1 MKKIYHLLILIFLCN
16 YILSIEPTKF
26 QDGKIFPIDQDI
38 PGTNEYKTKA
48 MTFQASDTVNYFQYD
63 FGIGIPSSD
72 IAAFRLD
79 ITPYSTAMD
88 GYKVHCAN
96 LQSTASDD
104 ELKAALNE
112 VKADETKSTCLHLR
126 QNRGYLNSILKLDK
140 TKTKIG
146 IAIYIK
152 ADETPQINI
161 NLRIAE
167 KVLGTDEFE
176 PQINEQYSM
185 VPITIDIP
193 KFRETLK
200 SKILFYSSTRSLH
213 MYEATS
219 SGYSPNKLFSG
230 NILNVYTNPN
240 MVRQKYHNATIMTL
254 IANPLGFANDEKFV
268 FQMTLLDSDF
278 LLDYYVSSNL
288 NGRPI
293 NSPLLINMTTCDN
306 PYYVILNYN
315 AHDNDKILILDEIYG
330 KLSYLGVATNLEQE
344 TWEEMLEKDIKTVD
358 LNDKRY
364 KLPISATNIDVYK
377 IQCTLPIMLNFYYVP
392 EESTVYT
399 MKEGDIQIFN
409 LDPYQ
414 TISIPLIQGI
424 KRPEILIEVNQPENS
439 PYVIIKVDEEKV
451 YTSNTLEKFKPM
463 SLDGDIIIRERKG
476 SSNTRVIV
484 KIAYPESMWKDHSPY
499 IKYNPEEKVYL
510 FEFPNDAE
518 NKDFYTFANLT
529 MNGENADDN
538 VKFCFTSSIGGA
550 LKVSAENCYRVS
562 KTNSY
567 SLKFFNPL
575 IAYKNYEYSD
585 DLKYSVTI
593 MPFTDVTSFTI
604 NVDIHTYNTKVR
616 LKEGINNKVSMPD
629 TGEFSAVLTP
639 PQIETSSIFL
649 QVQVCD
655 VDNGIKIRIADILK
669 DKDII
674 SQRTINPGETNT
686 YVLFENP
693 LMDSVFYSWSKEGAN
708 VFLRLVGLS
717 TTVEPKFKDIRVY
730 FDQDTN
736 LFYIEAPLDSKEDYK
751 ITLLI
756 DDENKLKEKKYTLCS
771 FVDTSFDKLAKYH
784 QTITVENGD
793 TAFMLANFH
802 KAGFEPGNKFDSL
815 VYFEQLS
822 KGQMAFL
829 SEVVQGTV
837 GEISIESIY
846 PLNTTY
852 EKDESYYYTTVE
864 EEFNYYYYF
873 SYLPEN
879 KLDVPFGAFSIEL
892 DPESIGIFMG
902 VYCTFVDA
910 DADPMTMV
918 EEVGNIVF
926 DEEKSS
932 CIGAQSSL
940 NALRYNYIFKYAYQE
955 DGTPKKMVILI
966 INDNFEGSFNV
977 YMKKDQGEEII
988 KTDFDTQQEY
998 GENES
1003 NKKSI
1008 IPYIVDLKK
1017 IRGKNTDNDDDDND
1031 NDNDDGDY
1039 ISKVL
1044 FYSKNLELQMYY
1056 ISDDHYAP
1064 VKLFSGNIALVFTNP
1079 QLAIQKYH
1087 SDKLILIT
1095 ENIEGKTHP
1104 SIGGSFRFHTK
1115 MFHSNSTLEYFVSQ
1129 NPVGRTLNFP
1139 LSLEMLTCSKNHSK
1153 AYYLLNYNEAE
1164 PERTLHLDMIYGNYI
1179 RARIA
1184 TEINQEHWDDL
1195 LKDTKSMKEITDYQS
1210 KLSEKSQHI
1219 DIIEVECETPLLI
1232 NAYYTKDD
1240 YYYVDMDLG
1249 GVVIK
1254 LIPGQDIFTFSFKI
1268 LEKTTLEYTVSLYN
1282 SKESP
1287 DVTLSTSDGETIHIF
1302 GNVLQ
1307 QGKMYSIPQS
1317 ITVLNNVKTATRFIF
1332 KFGFGVEDNWHKE
1345 TFPGIKGEV
1354 YFNYTSKVY
1363 KFPTESDKYDYK
1375 NVDIKVNAIND
1386 NPNTKFCYSTSLGT
1400 SIDTSRENC
1409 FRTGRYIPYTL
1420 SFINPLIMGK
1430 NYKTNID
1437 SYYITIRPYNYYE
1450 DISIEITEIKYDIK
1464 NRNELG
1470 KAKQLTISG
1479 NTVSS
1484 ILTIPEEPM
1493 NVIFQLKS
1501 CEKHNEPIQY
1511 ILSNAYSKDELHRGK
1526 IYYKDKYGIYYISE
1540 LTYMENQIEL
1550 KGENVKMFTKH
1561 AGISST
1567 YSPEIN
1573 ENYTVS
1579 FDQDSSA
1586 LNIIKPILGEVFNF
1600 KVIVHKES
1608 LDSLSQC
1615 DVAFNDLSKYDY
1627 VKSFESTSS
1636 DRIIHHIDFSSIGYQ
1651 KGTKFWALVYAEQM
1665 LNSKLEFL
1673 YQVIT
1678 GEVGEGTGTIKIDKT
1693 IEGEQDYLEANFKVK
1708 LSSNYLYYDFTRAPL
1723 GNVASIR
1730 INTNTATVNKV
1741 GCVFVSTDATPDQ
1754 MINEVNK
1761 AVMEGKS
1768 VCVGDNYAGNNGFD
1782 ALINAKYPSD
1792 KNRLVIQV
1800 LYKLGSENDED
1811 SDGSIIIKN
1820 KGTDL
1825 SEQGKYPSE
1834 EPHSAIPYVIDLLKI
1849 RGSSTK
1855 DYVSKILFYS
1865 NTREMQMFYITEKDP
1880 KPVTL
1885 FTGNIMMVYTNEE
1898 LIKQKYQGAT
1908 VMILLTD
1915 ALSDIER
1922 HSIGEQYRFITYFF
1936 KSEVNIQYF
1945 LSSNE
1950 EGRPL
1955 NNPTTIEMTSCNQPY
1970 YYIMNYNK
1978 VEKKRKLHIDTIF
1991 GEKKAIKI
1999 AKSLNE
2005 PSWDELIENMQP
2017 ITADEIVLEEQIRFH
2032 FDVIQVTCNVPILL
2046 NLFYTDPENSKTTN
2060 LETGDITV
2068 LSLAKGEK
2076 KDLTFKMG
2084 EQGPFHYSFTVEKN
2098 SKIKPRLNIT
2108 FNGKNPM
2115 DIQDNGVY
2123 TKYWVAQ
2130 YSKIEIKNE
2139 ELSGNINTRVI
2150 FKFGIGIE
2158 SIYSKDEKGI
2168 YSNVNDT
2175 KREYNLY
2182 GYIYDQSP
2190 SKLNYTGVDFEVS
2203 TTEDNV
2209 KFCYSTNLGT
2219 YIFPSLQ
2226 NCFRVGKNNPYTI
2239 STLNPYVMHKNYT
2252 FDQYISYYVGFR
2264 TLDKNHNIIITPNPI
2279 KYDTTERN
2287 IEGRKNKVKISGDLD
2302 EISTI
2307 LTAPE
2312 NHENYIFVETCL
2324 CTKKAHVSYQF
2335 LNAYNHSNLGSDGQ
2349 LNNNK
2354 IKITVLENP
2363 KLDTELRIFN
2373 GKNGNEVFVKHFGYD
2388 NAKHT
2393 KPTPPSPTTIAI
2405 SYNYETHV
2413 LNWTQPLKK
2422 EKFEYQIYIDK
2433 IGVIRKQNYTLC
2445 HVAEVTKLGHHKE
2458 LLTTDSE
2465 TPNITI
2471 DFSQPDLGPDYGD
2484 FDIIIVAEQI
2494 DNQKFTFLSPTYNS
2508 KGEHDEDEPDDSSD
2522 VQPTDEPKPE
2532 SKTGLIVIISILSV
2546 VIIGGG
2552 IAGVLIFMKY
2562 RKKAQIIEQNKQT
2575 SMALLNSTKQDKL
2588 VESQVQVDP

>member
-16 YILSIEPTKF
+16 YILSIESPKF
-26 QDGKIFPIDQDI
+26 QDGAIFPIDENI
-38 PGTNEYKTKA
+38 PGTSEYKTKT
-48 MTFQASDTVNYFQYD
+48 MTFGASDTVNYFKYD
-63 FGIGIPSSD
+63 FGSGIPSSD

-88 GYKVHCAN
+88 GYKVHCTN
-96 LQSTASDD
+96 LLSSSTDD
-104 ELKAALNE
+104 DLKKALNE
-112 VKADETKSTCLHLR
+112 IKSDETKSTCLHLR

-152 ADETPQINI
+152 ADATPQISI

-167 KVLGTDEFE
+167 KILAVDEFE
-176 PQINEQYSM
+176 PQINEEYSI
-185 VPITIDIP
+185 VPITIEIP
-193 KFRETLK
+193 KFRAIPK

-219 SGYSPNKLFSG
+219 SGYSPNKLFTG

-240 MVRQKYHNATIMTL
+240 MVRQKYHNASIMTL
-254 IANPLGFANDEKFV
+254 IANPLGFANAEKFI
-268 FQMTLLDSDF
+268 FQMTLLDSNF

-344 TWEEMLEKDIKTVD
+344 TWEEMLEKDIKSVN
-358 LNDKRY
+358 LNDKKY

-377 IQCTLPIMLNFYYVP
+377 VQCTLPVMLNFYYVS

-414 TISIPLIQGI
+414 TINVPLIQGI
-424 KRPEILIEVNQPENS
+424 YNPQILIEINQPENS

-451 YTSNTLEKFKPM
+451 YTTNTLEKFTPM
-463 SLDGDIIIRERKG
+463 SLKNDIIIRERKG
-476 SSNTRVIV
+476 SGNTRVII
-484 KIAYPESMWKDHSPY
+484 KLAYPENMWQDHSPY
-499 IKYNPEEKVYL
+499 IKYNPEEKVFL
-510 FEFPNDAE
+510 FEFPNDQE
-518 NKDFYTFANLT
+518 YKDFYTFANLT
-529 MNGENADDN
+529 MKGENSDDN
-538 VKFCFTSSIGGA
+538 VKFCFTTSIGGA

-567 SLKFFNPL
+567 SLKFYNPL
-575 IAYKNYEYSD
+575 IMYKNYEYKD
-585 DLKYSVTI
+585 NLKYSVTLK
-593 MPFTDVTSFTI
+593 PFTDFTSFTI
-604 NVDIHTYNTKVR
+604 DVDIHKYNTKVR
-616 LKEGINNKVSMPD
+616 LKEGINNKISMPE

-639 PQIETSSIFL
+639 PQIQTSSIFL

-655 VDNGIKIRIADILK
+655 KDNGIKLRIADVLTE
-669 DKDII
+669 KDII
-674 SQRTINPGETNT
+674 SQTTINPGEVNT
-686 YVLFENP
+686 YVIFENP
-693 LMDSVFYSWSKEGAN
+693 LMDSEFYSWSKQGAN

-717 TTVEPKFKDIRVY
+717 TTVAPKFKDIRVF
-730 FDQDTN
+730 FDEGTN
-736 LFYIEAPLDSKEDYK
+736 LFYIEAPLDSKENYK

-756 DDENKLKEKKYTLCS
+756 DEKNKIKDKGYTLCS
-771 FVDTSFDKLAKYH
+771 FVDTSIDKLAKYH
-784 QTITVENGD
+784 QTITLENGN

-802 KAGFEPGNKFDSL
+802 RAGFEPGNEFDSL

-822 KGQMAFL
+822 KGQMVFL

-837 GEISIESIY
+837 GEITYESIY
-846 PLNTTY
+846 PINTTY
-852 EKDESYYYTTVE
+852 QGDENYYYTTVE
-864 EEFNYYYYF
+864 EEFSYYYYF

-879 KLDVPFGAFSIEL
+879 KLDIPFGAFSIEL
-892 DPESIGIFMG
+892 DKESIGIFMG

-910 DADPMTMV
+910 NADPMTMV

-926 DEEKSS
+926 EEEKSS
-932 CIGAQSSL
+932 CIGGQSSL
-940 NALRYNYIFKYAYQE
+940 DSLRYNYIFKYAYQE

-998 GENES
+998 GKDES

-1017 IRGKNTDNDDDDND
+1017 IRGENTDNDDDEYDNAD
-1031 NDNDDGDY
+1031 KDY

-1064 VKLFSGNIALVFTNP
+1064 VKLFSGNIALVFTNTK
-1079 QLAIQKYH
+1079 LAEQKYH

-1095 ENIEGKTHP
+1095 ENLDGKTHP

-1115 MFHSNSTLEYFVSQ
+1115 MFHSNDTLEYFVSQ

-1139 LSLEMLTCSKNHSK
+1139 LSLEMLTCNANHSK
-1153 AYYLLNYNEAE
+1153 AYYLLNYNEEE
-1164 PERTLHLDMIYGNYI
+1164 PERSLHLDMIYGNYK
-1179 RARIA
+1179 RAKIA

-1195 LKDTKSMKEITDYQS
+1195 LIDSSSMREITDYQA
-1210 KLSEKSQHI
+1210 KLSTKSQHI

-1240 YYYVDMDLG
+1240 YMYVDMDLG

-1254 LIPGQDIFTFSFKI
+1254 LIPGQEFFTFSFAR
-1268 LEKTTLEYTVSLYN
+1268 LEKTTLEYTVSVYN

-1287 DVTLSTSDGETIHIF
+1287 DITLTTSDGETIHVV
-1302 GNVLQ
+1302 GNTLQ
-1307 QGKMYSIPQS
+1307 QGKIYLIPQS
-1317 ITVLNNVKTATRFIF
+1317 INVLNNAKSETRFIF
-1332 KFGFGVEDNWHKE
+1332 KYGFGVEDNWHKE

-1363 KFPTESDKYDYK
+1363 KFPIGNDKYDYK
-1375 NVDIKVNAIND
+1375 TVDIRVNAINE

-1430 NYKTNID
+1430 NYQTYID
-1437 SYYITIRPYNYYE
+1437 NYYITIKPFNYYE
-1450 DISIEITEIKYDIK
+1450 DISIEITENKYDVK

-1470 KAKQLTISG
+1470 KAKQLTLSG

-1484 ILTIPEEPM
+1484 ILTIPKQPM
-1493 NVIFQLKS
+1493 NIIIQVKS
-1501 CEKHNEPIQY
+1501 CEKHTNPIEY
-1511 ILSNAYSKDELHRGK
+1511 IVFNAFSKEKKHDGK
-1526 IYYKDKYGIYYISE
+1526 IYYTDKYGIYYISE
-1540 LTYMENQIEL
+1540 LTYMENQIQL
-1550 KGENVKMFTKH
+1550 NGENIKMFTKH

-1567 YSPEIN
+1567 YSPQIN
-1573 ENYTVS
+1573 ENYTVT
-1579 FDQDSSA
+1579 FDQDSNA
-1586 LNIIKPILGEVFNF
+1586 LDIIKPILGEVFNF

-1608 LDSLSQC
+1608 LESLSIC

-1636 DRIIHHIDFSSIGYQ
+1636 DRVIHHIDFSSIGYQ

-1665 LNSKLEFL
+1665 LNSKLEFI
-1673 YQVIT
+1673 YQIIT
-1678 GEVGEGTGTIKIDKT
+1678 GEVGEGTGTVKIDKT
-1693 IEGEQDYLEANFKVK
+1693 VEGEQDYFEANFKVK

-1723 GNVASIR
+1723 GDVASIR
-1730 INTNTATVNKV
+1730 ISLNSAKVNKV
-1741 GCVFVSTDATPDQ
+1741 GCVFVSSDATADE
-1754 MINEVNK
+1754 MIIEVNN
-1761 AVMEGKS
+1761 AVIDNKS
-1768 VCVGDNYAGNNGFD
+1768 VCVGDSYTRSNGFNG
-1782 ALINAKYPSD
+1782 LINAKYPSG

-1800 LYKLGSENDED
+1800 LYKLGSEEDEE

-1825 SEQGKYPSE
+1825 SEQGKYPSA
-1834 EPHSAIPYVIDLLKI
+1834 EPHTAIPYVIDLLKI
-1849 RGSSTK
+1849 RGTSTE

-1865 NTREMQMFYITEKDP
+1865 NTREMQMFYIAENEP

-1915 ALSDIER
+1915 ALSDIEKP
-1922 HSIGEQYRFITYFF
+1922 SMGEQYRFITYFF
-1936 KSEVNIQYF
+1936 KSEMNIQYF

-1955 NNPTTIEMTSCNQPY
+1955 NNPTTIEMTSCDKPY

-1978 VEKKRKLHIDTIF
+1978 LEGKRILHIDTIF
-1991 GEKKAIKI
+1991 GEKKAIKL
-1999 AKSLNE
+1999 AVELNE
-2005 PSWDELIENMQP
+2005 PSWDELLNRMKP
-2017 ITADEIVLEEQIRFH
+2017 IAPDEIVLEEQKRFH
-2032 FDVIQVTCNVPILL
+2032 FDVIEVTCNVPLLL
-2046 NLFYTDPENSKTTN
+2046 NLFYTDPEKSKTTN

-2068 LSLAKGEK
+2068 LTLGKGEQQ
-2076 KDLTFKMG
+2076 DLTFKMG
-2084 EQGPFHYSFTVEKN
+2084 EKGPFHYSFTVEKN
-2098 SKIKPRLNIT
+2098 SKINPKIFIT
-2108 FNGKNPM
+2108 FNGKNQM
-2115 DIQDNGVY
+2115 NITENGVY

-2130 YSKIEIKNE
+2130 YSKIEIKNAE
-2139 ELSGNINTRVI
+2139 IAGNTKTRVI

-2158 SIYSKDEKGI
+2158 SIYTKDENDI
-2168 YSNVNDT
+2168 YSNVNDPG
-2175 KREYNLY
+2175 REYNLY
-2182 GYIYDQSP
+2182 GYIYDQSEY
-2190 SKLNYTGVDFEVS
+2190 KLNYTGVDFEVS
-2203 TTEDNV
+2203 TTEENV

-2219 YIFPSLQ
+2219 YIYPSLQ

-2264 TLDKNHNIIITPNPI
+2264 TLDKKHSIIITPHQI
-2279 KYDTTERN
+2279 LYDTTERN
-2287 IEGRKNKVKISGDLD
+2287 MEGRKNKVKISSDLN

-2312 NHENYIFVETCL
+2312 NHTKFIFVETCL

-2335 LNAYNHSNLGSDGQ
+2335 LNAYNHSNLGKDGQ
-2349 LNNNK
+2349 LINNRV
-2354 IKITVLENP
+2354 KITVIENP
-2363 KLDTELRIFN
+2363 KLDTELRLFN
-2373 GKNGNEVFVKHFGYD
+2373 GANGNEVFVKHFGYD
-2388 NAKHT
+2388 AK
-2393 KPTPPSPTTIAI
+2393 KEPPPISFRQIEI
-2405 SYNYETHV
+2405 SYNNETNN
-2413 LNWTQPLKK
+2413 LSWTQPIKNQV
-2422 EKFEYQIYIDK
+2422 FEYQIYIDK

-2445 HVAEVTKLGHHKE
+2445 HIAEVTKLGHHKE
-2458 LLTTDSE
+2458 FLKTDSE
-2465 TPNITI
+2465 TPFIKI
-2471 DFSQPDLGPDYGD
+2471 DFSQPDLGPNYGD
-2484 FDIIIVAEQI
+2484 FDIIIVAEQM
-2494 DNQKFTFLSPTYNS
+2494 DKQKFTFLSPTYNS
-2508 KGEHDEDEPDDSSD
+2508 KGEHDGDESDSDVEPSDEPTGTS
-2522 VQPTDEPKPE
+2522 
-2532 SKTGLIVIISILSV
+2532 TGLIVIISILSV

-2552 IAGVLIFMKY
+2552 IAGVLIFLKY
-2562 RKKAQIIEQNKQT
+2562 RKKAQIIQQNKET
-2575 SMALLNSTKQDKL
+2575 SMALINSTKQEKL